1 MRAFTGIAG
10 GYIKFNTLDIKG
22 SGYEGSI
29 FIGGEYF
36 ITDNIALAMDL
47 SPTYLG
53 LKSDV
58 TIKPAALI

>member
-53 LKSDV
+53 LK
-58 TIKPAALI
+58 